1 MVALGPPEQ
10 VTDASAAVGVG
21 PGDKAGDGS
30 VEGAVGGDDGDDC
43 AWNVAVGDG
52 WWVAA
57 GEVWATGRALA
68 PQAIRVTAAIRRAPS
83 RRQLILLT
91 ETGTVPVRYGPCS
104 GRPGWPRSTDG
115 PSVVPALSL

>member
-21 PGDKAGDGS
+21 SGDEAGDDSIAGVVGAS
-30 VEGAVGGDDGDDC
+30 EGDGC
-43 AWNVAVGDG
+43 AWTVGVG

-68 PQAIRVTAAIRRAPS
+68 PQAIAVTAAISKAAP
-83 RRQLILLT
+83 RRQVISLT
-91 ETGTVPVRYGPCS
+91 ETGTVAIRYG
-104 GRPGWPRSTDG
+104 RVLVAGWPRSTDQ
-115 PSVVPALSL
+115 PIMSRHLSNAGN

>member
-10 VTDASAAVGVG
+10 VTDASAAVVVG
-21 PGDKAGDGS
+21 PGDKALDGS
-30 VEGAVGGDDGDDC
+30 VEGAFGADDGDDC
-43 AWNVAVGDG
+43 AWKVAVGDG

-68 PQAIRVTAAIRRAPS
+68 PQAISVTAAIRRAPS

-104 GRPGWPRSTDG
+104 GRPGLDPSTGRVGCRS
-115 PSVVPALSL
+115 

>member
-21 PGDKAGDGS
+21 TGEVAADGS
-30 VEGAVGGDDGDDC
+30 VEGAVGTDVGDDC

-52 WWVAA
+52 WWVGA

-68 PQAIRVTAAIRRAPS
+68 PQAITVTAAIRRAAS
-83 RRQLILLT
+83 RRQVILWT
-91 ETGTVPVRYGPCS
+91 ETGPMPVRYALVS
-104 GRPGWPRSTDG
+104 GGPGWPRSTDQ
-115 PSVVPALSL
+115 PIMSRPL